1 MNENFN
7 DIVNNIDINKTNITT
22 LESTIKTETIKIA
35 PNGKK
40 FIIQVQNDG
49 TTIAVPVLPSN
60 ITYIGN
66 SLLFGFGT
74 FGMAATRSTE
84 DYYYYINSYLQEQ
97 GNTLTT
103 NKVFGST
110 YEGSTTTSEAENW
123 LNNTLIPALD
133 VNKEL
138 VLIQLSDNV
147 NTDEKRTY
155 FQSEGAEKLV
165 ATIRQYAPKAR
176 VVWMAAW
183 YANTNN
189 ITAIVNACKKYGAS
203 FIDLRDLPNIEGN
216 RSYVG
221 AIYYDDN
228 GEEHEITSAGV
239 ASHPSSQG
247 MRAIADRVIET
258 LFEV

>member
-40 FIIQVQNDG
+40 FIIQIQNDG

-103 NKVFGST
+103 NKVYGST

-147 NTDEKRTY
+147 NTDEKRSY

-203 FIDLRDLPNIEGN
+203 FINLRDLPSIEGN
-216 RSYVG
+216 TSYVG
-221 AIYYDDN
+221 AIYYDDDGN
-228 GEEHEITSAGV
+228 EHEITSAGV